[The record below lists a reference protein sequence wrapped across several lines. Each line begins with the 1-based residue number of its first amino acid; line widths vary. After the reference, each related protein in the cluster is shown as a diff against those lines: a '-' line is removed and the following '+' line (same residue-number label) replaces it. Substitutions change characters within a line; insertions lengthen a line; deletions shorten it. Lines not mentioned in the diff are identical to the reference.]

1 MKYKFWKVISV
12 VLLASVLVIA
22 FASCTETP
30 NGPQTGDCKYHI
42 DAGSDGE
49 CDVCGKLLPI
59 CRQHLDANTD
69 TFCDDC
75 GQKLDENDC
84 NGNHT
89 DGDNDGVCDKCGEE
103 YTKYCT
109 VGHHVDLNHDG
120 VCDIAVCGK
129 SGIAITH
136 TDENEDDICDGCGA
150 SLGSSACTDH
160 IDTNNDG
167 LCDICT
173 NTFSKDCIGQHTDAN
188 HDGTCDL
195 LICLTTG
202 LSVVHDEVSD
212 DNNCSTAVVC
222 SCGYTITAAKSHDF
236 TGDYEA
242 DASGHWHICGNEGCT
257 VTDTKAA
264 HSGTDDSN
272 CTTAVVCLCGYTI
285 TSAKSHDFTGNYEA
299 DASGHWHICGSEGCT
314 VTDTKVSHSGTDDN
328 NCSTAVVCSCGYTI
342 TSAKSHDFTRDYE
355 TDASGHW
362 HICGNEGCTVTDTKA
377 AHSGTD
383 DSNCSTAVVCSCG
396 YIITSAKSHD
406 FTGDYET
413 DASGHW
419 HICKN
424 EGCTVTDTKAAHSGT
439 DDSNCTTAVVCL
451 CGYTI
456 TAAKS
461 HDFTGDYEADASG
474 HWHICENEGC
484 TVTDTKAAH
493 SGTDDS
499 NCTTAV
505 VCSCGYTIT
514 SAKSH
519 DFTGDYETDASGH
532 WHICENEGCTVTE
545 IKALHIDSN
554 NDGKCDVCTVTFVR
568 VCEGAHT
575 DADHDGT
582 CDLVICLT
590 TGLTVIHDD
599 ISDDNNCSTAVVCS
613 CGYTVTSAKSHDFT
627 GDYEAD
633 ENGHW
638 HICEN
643 EGCTVTD
650 TKASHSGTDD
660 NNCSTAVVCSC
671 GYTVTAAKSHDFT
684 GDYEAD
690 VNGHWHICENEGCTV
705 TDTKASHS
713 GTDDN
718 NCSTAV
724 VCSCGYTVT
733 SAKSH
738 DFTGDYEADVNGH
751 WHVCENEGCTV
762 TDTKAAHSGTD
773 DNNCSTAV
781 VCSCGYTVT
790 SAKSHDFTGA
800 WTKNSTEH
808 WHICINDGCTV
819 TDVKAR
825 HADADDDGYCDA
837 CNYKIEIH
845 IHIDDNDDGTC
856 DSCSVSIIIDVDLY
870 ALNDMHGK
878 FLASDVQPGVGGLT
892 TYLSDAKDTNPNT
905 VIFASGD
912 MWQGSAESGLSK
924 GKIINDWMKEVGFAF
939 MTIGNHEFDWSGE
952 YILSNTSS
960 ELPFLGINIYDKTTG
975 ERVEYAEPSVM
986 VDLGDVQIGFIG
998 AIGDCLSSISG
1009 EFTGNLEFKLG
1020 KELTALIIA
1029 ESDRLRASGADIIV
1043 LSIHSGS
1050 SGAISSDYDT
1060 ALSDGYVDI
1069 VFEAHSHSSYALQ
1082 DEYGV
1087 WHLQAGG
1094 DNTVGMYNVDV
1105 DYNSVTGSFSVT
1117 PELISKSTYG
1127 AYDEHESIET
1137 IKELNRDAIDKTTTV
1152 IGTNSQLRDS
1162 NFLRTLMAQL
1172 YLEAGLEKWGSEY
1185 DIVLGGGY
1193 LSCRSP
1199 GRLDIGDITY
1209 GDLYMLFPFDNVLA
1223 LCTVSG
1229 SKLDTNIINSTNSN
1243 YFICLTEYGSTVS
1256 GSIDPDATYYIITDS
1271 YNYSHAMNKFPV
1283 VSTYVDYET
1292 VFTYARD
1299 LLAEYISEGG
1309 LETVT
1314 VELKPDDYNS
1324 VTDINAYG
1332 ASMPDNTVTA
1342 DKYFT
1347 VGIIKEIKNET
1358 WGNMYIDD
1366 GAGNMLYIY
1375 GLYTVDG
1382 IRYDAMENKP
1392 KVGDHIYVYGS
1403 IERSGSTVRIKDAVY
1418 AEYRAGGQY
1427 YTIEELLAYG
1437 STLVAN
1443 QTTLTDFGVV
1453 GTVDSIVNEIYGNL
1467 YIKDE
1472 LGNLLYVYGVYDNRG
1487 NRYDSMSDK
1496 PKVGDKIYICGALKK
1511 FVNSANEVK
1520 IEIVNAG
1527 YARYLEG
1534 DQYYTASELEE
1545 HGLQLLDGQTTSAKF
1560 YIKGEVTILSDTE
1573 YGHFYIKDANGDL
1586 IYVYGLKDSDG
1597 NFYGSMEAKPKEGDT
1612 VTIYGVIKRYING
1625 SGVATVEFYHATC
1638 VDIIPKCT
1646 SHTDENNDGLCDT
1659 CEQAFIAAC
1668 EGTHTDADH
1677 DGICDI
1683 KVCGISGL
1691 AVHHTDANTD
1701 GICDDCNKKYVTDI
1715 SVILGLEL
1723 QNNESTTEYYYIL
1736 ATLDTTPNAAIGSV
1750 DVTDETGTLYIYTI
1764 SGFTT
1769 LEGKPDKYDRVL
1781 LYGII
1786 KNYNG
1791 TIEMVD
1797 AMLVSYIAIDPPEH
1811 ECEDADSDNYCDIC
1825 EQIIDAAVCMVHVD
1839 ANMDGA
1845 CDSCSETYT
1854 VTSNADINTACASL
1868 ASGEY
1873 STEYYYVKGYIS
1885 RITDAAMGK
1894 LYIVDDTDTLYV
1906 FKVFDLTGA
1915 VQYGSLEG
1923 KPDLYDEIV
1932 VYGRLQNYNGTY
1944 EIVDTRLV
1952 GYSSL
1957 DACPA
1962 HVDHNTDNKCD
1973 ICSVIIDEALCPPH
1987 TDENFDGV
1995 CEKCEQTYVTSA
2007 SEILAL
2013 GLSTGEQTSE
2023 SYYIVG
2029 TLSNL
2034 TSTSYGNGTFT
2045 DSTGSL
2051 TIYGMY
2057 DAEGNRYSAMAN
2069 KPAVGDTVILYGVI
2083 KNHNG
2088 NIQIINAVVI
2098 AYETASV

>member
-1 MKYKFWKVISV
+1 MKHKFWKVISV
-12 VLLASVLVIA
+12 VLLVSVLVIA

-59 CRQHLDANTD
+59 CRQHLDANAD

-89 DGDNDGVCDKCGEE
+89 DGDNDGVCDKCGDE

-120 VCDIAVCGK
+120 ACDIAVCGK
-129 SGIAITH
+129 SGITITH
-136 TDENEDDICDGCGA
+136 TDENKDDICDGCGA

-160 IDTNNDG
+160 TDANNDG

-173 NTFSKDCIGQHTDAN
+173 NTFSKVCIGQHTDAN

-195 LICLTTG
+195 VICLTTG
-202 LSVVHDEVSD
+202 LTIVHDEVSD

-222 SCGYTITAAKSHDF
+222 SCGYTI
-236 TGDYEA
+236 
-242 DASGHWHICGNEGCT
+242 
-257 VTDTKAA
+257 
-264 HSGTDDSN
+264 
-272 CTTAVVCLCGYTI
+272 
-285 TSAKSHDFTGNYEA
+285 
-299 DASGHWHICGSEGCT
+299 
-314 VTDTKVSHSGTDDN
+314 
-328 NCSTAVVCSCGYTI
+328 
-342 TSAKSHDFTRDYE
+342 
-355 TDASGHW
+355 
-362 HICGNEGCTVTDTKA
+362 
-377 AHSGTD
+377 
-383 DSNCSTAVVCSCG
+383 
-396 YIITSAKSHD
+396 
-406 FTGDYET
+406 
-413 DASGHW
+413 
-419 HICKN
+419 
-424 EGCTVTDTKAAHSGT
+424 
-439 DDSNCTTAVVCL
+439 
-451 CGYTI
+451 
-456 TAAKS
+456 
-461 HDFTGDYEADASG
+461 
-474 HWHICENEGC
+474 
-484 TVTDTKAAH
+484 
-493 SGTDDS
+493 
-499 NCTTAV
+499 
-505 VCSCGYTIT
+505 
-514 SAKSH
+514 
-519 DFTGDYETDASGH
+519 
-532 WHICENEGCTVTE
+532 
-545 IKALHIDSN
+545 
-554 NDGKCDVCTVTFVR
+554 
-568 VCEGAHT
+568 
-575 DADHDGT
+575 
-582 CDLVICLT
+582 
-590 TGLTVIHDD
+590 
-599 ISDDNNCSTAVVCS
+599 
-613 CGYTVTSAKSHDFT
+613 TSAKSHDFT

-650 TKASHSGTDD
+650 TKASHSGTND
-660 NNCSTAVVCSC
+660 NNCSTAVICSC
-671 GYTVTAAKSHDFT
+671 GYTVTSAKSHDFT
-684 GDYEAD
+684 GDYETD
-690 VNGHWHICENEGCTV
+690 TSGHWHICGNEGCTV

-724 VCSCGYTVT
+724 VCSCGYTITAAKSHDFTGDSEADVNGHWHICENEGCTVT
-733 SAKSH
+733 EIKALHIDSNNDGECDVCTVTFVRVCEGAHIDADHDGTCDLVICLTTGLTVVHDEVSDDKNCSTAVVCSCGYTITAAKSH

-751 WHVCENEGCTV
+751 WHICENEGCTV

-856 DSCSVSIIIDVDLY
+856 DSCSVSVIIDVDLY

-939 MTIGNHEFDWSGE
+939 MTIGNHEFDWGGE

-1020 KELTALIIA
+1020 EELTALIIA

-1152 IGTNSQLRDS
+1152 IGTNNQLRDS

-1314 VELKPDDYNS
+1314 VELKPNDYNS

-1347 VGIIKEIKNET
+1347 VGIIKEITNET

-1453 GTVDSIVNEIYGNL
+1453 GTVDSIVNETYGNL

-1511 FVNSANEVK
+1511 FVNSANEVN

-1612 VTIYGVIKRYING
+1612 VTIYGVIKRYINA
-1625 SGVATVEFYHATC
+1625 SGVATIEFYNATC

-1659 CEQAFIAAC
+1659 CEKAFIAVC
-1668 EGTHTDADH
+1668 EGAHTDADH

-1683 KVCGISGL
+1683 KVCGIMGL

-1736 ATLDTTPNAAIGSV
+1736 ATVDTTPNAAMGSV

-1764 SGFTT
+1764 SGFST

-1797 AMLVSYIAIDPPEH
+1797 ARLVSYIAIDPPEH

-1854 VTSNADINTACASL
+1854 VTSNSDINAACASL

-1873 STEYYYVKGYIS
+1873 SSEYYYVKGYIS